1 VACVKCRTSQI
12 TETFQPCD
20 LRVSGV
26 ISYATRYVVDQS
38 GFDPAACSLRTT
50 SNGVPRKSCCNDFSW
65 RLYSDHRMEQKAGHA
80 YYLPRR
86 RLQKDSLERS
96 SMLDSLQVIAEL
108 LRVFAFSLLGIT
120 LGVVVYA
127 LLQVFLQG
135 VTRQKEPRNG
145 SGHGNTRCD
154 NQEREAPINWHDFQ
168 TTPHISAGFTRDVK

>member
-1 VACVKCRTSQI
+1 VICAFRELSLTLQDIWWTRAASIPQPAHCERPLTAFRANPVVM
-12 TETFQPCD
+12 TFP
-20 LRVSGV
+20 GV
-26 ISYATRYVVDQS
+26 YTATTAWNKK
-38 GFDPAACSLRTT
+38 PAILLFAQ
-50 SNGVPRKSCCNDFSW
+50 
-65 RLYSDHRMEQKAGHA
+65 EA
-80 YYLPRR
+80 

-135 VTRQKEPRNG
+135 VTRQREPRNG

-168 TTPHISAGFTRDVK
+168 TTPHISAGFTRDAK